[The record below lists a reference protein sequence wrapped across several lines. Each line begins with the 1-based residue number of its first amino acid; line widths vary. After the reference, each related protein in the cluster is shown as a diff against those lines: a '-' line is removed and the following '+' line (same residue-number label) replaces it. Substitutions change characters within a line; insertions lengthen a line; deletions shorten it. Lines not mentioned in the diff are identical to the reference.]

1 MPLSF
6 RPGNR
11 SWRNGEILFLG
22 AHGSWDGMRN
32 PGTTI
37 FSDMDLWSF
46 HAPMDVAENGAKDL
60 ALRRE
65 PMDIL
70 GETACNLGY
79 LLG

>member
-1 MPLSF
+1 M
-6 RPGNR
+6 
-11 SWRNGEILFLG
+11 G

-37 FSDMDLWSF
+37 FSDMDLWFF
-46 HAPMDVAENGAKDL
+46 HAPMDAVGNGAKDL

-70 GETACNLGY
+70 REMACNLGY